1 MLKCAPWIG
10 LLHIGGCACS
20 VSANSDESRKGED
33 FVRRVEELNQLK
45 ARMDRVKHK
54 VAVMS
59 GKGGVGKSLVTVNLA
74 AVLAAE
80 GKKVGILDADIHGPT
95 VPKMLDMKSAQLEA
109 SAEGG
114 IIAPV
119 APSGIKVASMDFLLP
134 TQDSPVIWRGPL
146 KMSAIRQLL
155 SDVEWGDLDYLL
167 IDLPP
172 GTGDEALT
180 VLQLLPS
187 IDGVVIVTMPN
198 EVSGQ
203 VVEKSVNFARQLKAP
218 VIGLVENMSYLICPN
233 CGDRIDLFGKGVAEG
248 ISAKMDVTFLG
259 AIPLDPR
266 VAEDSD
272 AGKPFVMENPDS
284 PVAKAFKLIV
294 AEIEKFV
301 ES

>member
-1 MLKCAPWIG
+1 
-10 LLHIGGCACS
+10 
-20 VSANSDESRKGED
+20 VSANSDEARKGED
-33 FVRRVEELNQLK
+33 FVRRVEELNQLR

-74 AVLAAE
+74 AALASE
-80 GKKVGILDADIHGPT
+80 GKRVGVLDADIHGPT
-95 VPKMLDMKSAQLEA
+95 VPKMLGMKGAQLGAGEK
-109 SAEGG
+109 G
-114 IIAPV
+114 IIAPTS
-119 APSGIKVASMDFLLP
+119 PSGIKVASMDFLLP

-180 VLQLLPS
+180 VLQLLPG

-203 VVEKSVNFARQLKAP
+203 VVEKSVTFARQLKAP
-218 VIGLVENMSYLICPN
+218 VIGLVENMSYLICPH
-233 CGDRIDLFGKGVAEG
+233 CGDRIELFGKGIAEKVATSMG
-248 ISAKMDVTFLG
+248 VPFLG

-266 VAEDSD
+266 VAQDSD
-272 AGKPFVMENPDS
+272 SGKPFVMENPDS
-284 PVAKAFKLIV
+284 PAAKAFKNIV
-294 AEIEKFV
+294 VGIEKFV
-301 ES
+301 GS

>member
-1 MLKCAPWIG
+1 
-10 LLHIGGCACS
+10 
-20 VSANSDESRKGED
+20 VSANPDEARRGEE
-33 FVRRVEELNQLK
+33 FVRRVEEMNRLR

-74 AVLAAE
+74 AALTAK
-80 GKKVGILDADIHGPT
+80 GKRVGILDADIHGPT
-95 VPKMLDMKSAQLEA
+95 VPKMLGMKGAQLEA

-114 IIAPV
+114 IIAPTS
-119 APSGIKVASMDFLLP
+119 PSGIKVASMDFLLP
-134 TQDSPVIWRGPL
+134 TQDAPVIWRGPL

-155 SDVEWGDLDYLL
+155 SEVEWGDLDFLL

-180 VLQLLPS
+180 VLQLLQD
-187 IDGVVIVTMPN
+187 IDGVIIVTMPN

-203 VVEKSVNFARQLKAP
+203 VVEKSVTFARQLKAP
-218 VIGLVENMSYLICPN
+218 VIGLVENMSYLICPH
-233 CGDRIDLFGKGVAEG
+233 CGDRIDLFGEG
-248 ISAKMDVTFLG
+248 IAEKIAKSMGVPFLG

-266 VAEDSD
+266 VAKDSD
-272 AGKPFVMENPDS
+272 SGKPFAMENPDS
-284 PVAKAFKLIV
+284 PAAKAFKGIV
-294 AEIEKFV
+294 VEIEKFI

>member
-1 MLKCAPWIG
+1 M
-10 LLHIGGCACS
+10 S
-20 VSANSDESRKGED
+20 TNTDEARKGED
-33 FVRRVEELNQLK
+33 FVKRVEELNQLR

-59 GKGGVGKSLVTVNLA
+59 GKGGVGKSLVAVNLA

-80 GKKVGILDADIHGPT
+80 GKKVGVLDADIHGPT
-95 VPKMLDMKSAQLEA
+95 VPKMLGMKGAQLE
-109 SAEGG
+109 SNAEGG
-114 IIAPV
+114 IIAPLS
-119 APSGIKVASMDFLLP
+119 PSGIKVASMDFLLP

-155 SDVEWGDLDYLL
+155 SDVEWGDLDCLL

-180 VLQLLPS
+180 VLQLLPG

-203 VVEKSVNFARQLKAP
+203 VVEKSVSFARQLKAP
-218 VIGLVENMSYLICPN
+218 IIGLVENMSYLICPH
-233 CGDRIDLFGKGVAEG
+233 CGDRIDLFGKGVAERVA
-248 ISAKMDVTFLG
+248 SKMGVPFLG

-266 VAEDSD
+266 VAQDSD
-272 AGKPFVMENPDS
+272 SGKPFAIENPES
-284 PVAKAFKLIV
+284 LAAKAFGSIV
-294 AEIEKFV
+294 KKIEKFV
-301 ES
+301 D